1 MKNIDIEK
9 LYYYSNCI
17 AFAFAM
23 VALGAVLY
31 SNEISFLMPIVILLV
46 PTIVFSITILIA
58 LFWSFFLTKDKRE
71 S

>member
-9 LYYYSNCI
+9 LYHYSNCI
-17 AFAFAM
+17 AFAFAI

-31 SNEISFLMPIVILLV
+31 SNEISPWIPIVIFCV
-46 PTIVFSITILIA
+46 PTLVFGATILSA
-58 LFWSFFLTKDKRE
+58 LLWSFFLTKDERE